1 MYQRK
6 SNSWVKHYD
15 FIIWDMI
22 CLQASFVL
30 AYLFRH
36 GNLFVYRNELYR
48 NMGIFLV
55 LVDCVVIFL
64 NSTFKNVLKRGY
76 YKEFQETVKHTFIIV
91 VLSALYLFSIQKGI
105 DYSRIVLYITW
116 GLYLLT
122 SYVVRIL
129 WKRSLVRHM
138 SITEKKSLLLVT
150 SIGLV
155 EETLENFKNNKLG
168 RHAICGICIVDADL
182 VGTEIQGIA
191 VVATI
196 ENVAQYVCREWV
208 DEVFVNIEPQV
219 NYSKEFIDKL
229 TETGVTVHINLVKV
243 AREEGK
249 RHLVE
254 KLGDYTV
261 LTTSINYMTER
272 EAFTKRCMDIIGAL
286 IGCAITIIILI
297 VIGPIIYIAS
307 PGPIIFTQTRVGQNG
322 KRFKLYKLRS
332 MYLDAEERKKA
343 LLDQNRVK
351 DGFMFKLDF
360 DIRIIGN
367 RILPSGEKK
376 TGIGE
381 FIRRT
386 SLDEFPQFFN
396 VLRGD
401 MSLVGTRPPTVDEW
415 DKYDLHHRARL
426 ATKPGITGMWQ
437 VSGRSNI
444 TNFEEVVKLDTKY
457 INEWNMGLDI
467 KILLKTVLQVL
478 KRDGSL

>member
-55 LVDCVVIFL
+55 LVDCVVISF

-76 YKEFQETVKHTFIIV
+76 YKEFQETVRHTFIIV
-91 VLSALYLFSIQKGI
+91 VLSALYLFSIQKGM

-116 GLYLLT
+116 GLYFLT

-129 WKRSLVRHM
+129 WKRYLVRHM
-138 SITEKKSLLLVT
+138 GITEKKTLLLVT

-155 EETLENFKNNKLG
+155 EETLENFKNNKLS

-182 VGTEIQGIA
+182 VGTEIQGIS

-396 VLRGD
+396 VLKGD

>member
-6 SNSWVKHYD
+6 SNSWKKHYD
-15 FIIWDMI
+15 FIIWDLI
-22 CLQASFVL
+22 CLLASFVL
-30 AYLFRH
+30 ADLFRH

-48 NMGIFLV
+48 NTGIFLV
-55 LVDCVVIFL
+55 LTDCMVILL
-64 NSTFKNVLKRGY
+64 NNTFKNVLKRGY

-91 VLSALYLFSIQKGI
+91 ALSVLYLFSIQKGA

-116 GLYLLT
+116 ALYMFI
-122 SYVVRIL
+122 SYIIRIL
-129 WKRSLVRHM
+129 WKRYLMRHM
-138 SITEKKSLLLVT
+138 DIMEKKSLLLVT
-150 SIGLV
+150 SRGV
-155 EETLENFKNNKLG
+155 AEETLVNLKKNNFG
-168 RHAICGICIVDADL
+168 RYTICGICIVDAEPEK
-182 VGTEIQGIA
+182 TEIQEVP

-196 ENVAQYVCREWV
+196 ENVAQYICREWV

-219 NYSKEFIDKL
+219 VYSKEFIDKL
-229 TETGVTVHINLVKV
+229 METGVTVHINLVKV
-243 AREEGK
+243 TREEDK
-249 RHLVE
+249 RQFVE

-261 LTTSINYMTER
+261 LTTGMNYMTER

-286 IGCAITIIILI
+286 IGCIIAIIILI

-332 MYLDAEERKKA
+332 MYPDAEERKKA
-343 LLDQNRVK
+343 LLEQNRVK
-351 DGFMFKLDF
+351 DGMMFKLDF
-360 DIRIIGN
+360 DIRVIGN
-367 RILPSGEKK
+367 RILPSGERK

-396 VLRGD
+396 VLKGD

-415 DKYDLHHRARL
+415 NKYEFHHRARL

-457 INEWNMGLDI
+457 IREWNMGLDI

-478 KRDGSL
+478 KREGSL

>member
-55 LVDCVVIFL
+55 LVDCVVISF

-76 YKEFQETVKHTFIIV
+76 YKEFQETVRHTFIIV
-91 VLSALYLFSIQKGI
+91 VLSALYLFSIQKGM

-129 WKRSLVRHM
+129 WKRYLVRHM
-138 SITEKKSLLLVT
+138 GITEKKTLLLVT

-155 EETLENFKNNKLG
+155 EETLENFKNNKLS

-182 VGTEIQGIA
+182 VGTEIQGIS

>member
-91 VLSALYLFSIQKGI
+91 VLSALYLFSIQKGM

-116 GLYLLT
+116 GLYFLT

-129 WKRSLVRHM
+129 WKRYLVRHM
-138 SITEKKSLLLVT
+138 GITEKKTLLLVT

-182 VGTEIQGIA
+182 VGTEIQGIS

-396 VLRGD
+396 VLKGD

>member
-6 SNSWVKHYD
+6 SNSWIKHYD
-15 FIIWDMI
+15 FIIWDLI
-22 CLQASFVL
+22 CLQAGFIL
-30 AYLFRH
+30 AYLVRH

-55 LVDCVVIFL
+55 LVDCVVISF

-76 YKEFQETVKHTFIIV
+76 YKEFQETVKHTFVIV
-91 VLSALYLFSIQKGI
+91 VLSALYLFSIQKGV

-116 GLYLLT
+116 GFYMLT
-122 SYVVRIL
+122 SYIVRIL
-129 WKRSLVRHM
+129 WKRYLVKHM
-138 SITEKKSLLLVT
+138 DITEKKSLLLVT
-150 SIGLV
+150 SRGV
-155 EETLENFKNNKLG
+155 AEETVANLKKNNFG
-168 RHAICGICIVDADL
+168 RHTICGICIVDADL
-182 VGTEIQGIA
+182 VGTEMQGIP
-191 VVATI
+191 VVATT
-196 ENVAQYVCREWV
+196 ENVAQFVCREWV

-219 NYSKEFIDKL
+219 KYSKEFVDKL

-249 RHLVE
+249 RQLVE

-261 LTTSINYMTER
+261 LTTSINYMTMR
-272 EAFTKRCMDIIGAL
+272 EVFTKRCMDIIGAL
-286 IGCAITIIILI
+286 IGCAITILILI

-343 LLDQNRVK
+343 LMDQNRVK
-351 DGFMFKLDF
+351 DGLMFKLDF

-396 VLRGD
+396 VLKGD

-444 TNFEEVVKLDTKY
+444 TNFEEVVRLDTKY
-457 INEWNMGLDI
+457 INDWNMGLDI
-467 KILLKTVLQVL
+467 KILIKTVMQVL
-478 KRDGSL
+478 KREGSL

>member
-15 FIIWDMI
+15 FIIWDLI
-22 CLQASFVL
+22 CLQAGFIL
-30 AYLFRH
+30 AYLARH

-55 LVDCVVIFL
+55 LVDCVVISF

-76 YKEFQETVKHTFIIV
+76 YKEFQETVKHTFVIV
-91 VLSALYLFSIQKGI
+91 VLSALYLFSIQKGM

-116 GLYLLT
+116 GFYMLT
-122 SYVVRIL
+122 SYIVRIL
-129 WKRSLVRHM
+129 WKRYLVKHM
-138 SITEKKSLLLVT
+138 DITEKKSLLLVT
-150 SIGLV
+150 SRGV
-155 EETLENFKNNKLG
+155 AEETVANLKKNNFG
-168 RHAICGICIVDADL
+168 RHTICGICIVDADL
-182 VGTEIQGIA
+182 VGTEMQGIT
-191 VVATI
+191 VVATT

-219 NYSKEFIDKL
+219 KYSKEFVDKL

-249 RHLVE
+249 RQLVE

-286 IGCAITIIILI
+286 IGCAITILILI

-343 LLDQNRVK
+343 LMDQNRVK
-351 DGFMFKLDF
+351 DGLMFKLDF

-381 FIRRT
+381 YIRRT

-396 VLRGD
+396 VLKGD

-467 KILLKTVLQVL
+467 KILIKTVMQVL
-478 KRDGSL
+478 KREGSL

>member
-6 SNSWVKHYD
+6 SNSWVKHFD
-15 FIIWDMI
+15 FIIWDII

-30 AYLFRH
+30 AYLIRH
-36 GNLFVYRNELYR
+36 GTFFLYRNESYR

-55 LVDCVVIFL
+55 LVDCVVIFF
-64 NSTFKNVLKRGY
+64 NNTFKNVLKRGY
-76 YKEFQETVKHTFIIV
+76 YKEFQVTVAHTFVIV
-91 VLSALYLFSIQKGI
+91 ALSALYLFSIQKGA

-116 GLYLLT
+116 VLYMLI
-122 SYVVRIL
+122 SYFMRIL
-129 WKRSLVRHM
+129 WKCYLVRHM
-138 SITEKKSLLLVT
+138 EVMEKKSLLLIT
-150 SIGLV
+150 SRGV
-155 EETLENFKNNKLG
+155 AEETLENLKKNNYG
-168 RHAICGICIVDADL
+168 HYTICGICIVDPDSKE
-182 VGTEIQGIA
+182 TKIQGIS
-191 VVATI
+191 VVTTI
-196 ENVAQYVCREWV
+196 DKVAQYVCREWV

-219 NYSKEFIDKL
+219 EYSQVFIDKL
-229 TETGVTVHINLVKV
+229 METGITVHINLVKV
-243 AREEGK
+243 TKEDGK
-249 RHLVE
+249 RQFVE
-254 KLGDYTV
+254 NLGDYTV
-261 LTTSINYMTER
+261 LTTGINYMTEK

-286 IGCAITIIILI
+286 IGCVFAIIILI
-297 VIGPIIYIAS
+297 VIGPVIYIAS

-332 MYLDAEERKKA
+332 MYPDAEERKKA
-343 LLDQNRVK
+343 LLEQNRVK
-351 DGFMFKLDF
+351 DGMMFKLDF
-360 DIRIIGN
+360 DIRVIGN
-367 RILPSGEKK
+367 RILPSGERK

-396 VLRGD
+396 VLKGD

-426 ATKPGITGMWQ
+426 AMKPGITGMWQ

-457 INEWNMGLDI
+457 IREWNMGLDI

-478 KRDGSL
+478 KREGSL

>member
-55 LVDCVVIFL
+55 LVDCVVISF

-105 DYSRIVLYITW
+105 GYSRIVLYITW

-129 WKRSLVRHM
+129 WKRYLVRHM
-138 SITEKKSLLLVT
+138 GITEKKTLLLVT

-155 EETLENFKNNKLG
+155 EETLENFKNNKLS

-182 VGTEIQGIA
+182 VGTEIQGIS

>member
-55 LVDCVVIFL
+55 LVDCVVISF

-76 YKEFQETVKHTFIIV
+76 YKEFQETVRHTFIIV

-129 WKRSLVRHM
+129 WKRYLVRHM
-138 SITEKKSLLLVT
+138 GITEKKTLLLVT

-155 EETLENFKNNKLG
+155 EETLENFKNNKLS

-182 VGTEIQGIA
+182 VGTEIQGIS